1 MPLCPDCGAEVQ
13 KDDIFCGNCGGD
25 LREAMELEEAAPA
38 EPMEE
43 EVLPLAAEEGKEVLP
58 PVIEEEEEGVLPLVE
73 KEEEVPAPPEALVPP
88 EAPAW
93 TSPTSRTLWIVVIVV
108 LVMLLC
114 CCGTLSLIA
123 LARIAGSGPM
133 L

>member
-25 LREAMELEEAAPA
+25 LREAMELEEAVPA
-38 EPMEE
+38 EPIEEDEGLPPAAMEE
-43 EVLPLAAEEGKEVLP
+43 REEGTLP
-58 PVIEEEEEGVLPLVE
+58 PVQE
-73 KEEEVPAPPEALVPP
+73 EEEVPAPTEALAPA

-108 LVMLLC
+108 LAMLLC

-123 LARIAGSGPM
+123 LTRILGSGPM